1 MDIFILVYWAALAAE
16 IVIRYP
22 LQKKWKAAK
31 KVEQRV
37 SRTERTLLS
46 LLWVVMFV
54 LPLIYSLTNWLDFA
68 DYRLPAWLGWL
79 GVVLMAGALL
89 VFARAHID
97 LKANWS
103 PSLEIFEGHTL
114 VKSGIYGYI
123 RHPMY
128 ASQWLWVLAQ
138 IFLIQNWLAGPVDL
152 LLFIPFYILRVR
164 EEEKM
169 MVDTFG
175 EEYRQYRQATG
186 GVWPKSWKRE

>member
-128 ASQWLWVLAQ
+128 ASQWLWLLSKFLLVLSARR
-138 IFLIQNWLAGPVDL
+138 LNNL
-152 LLFIPFYILRVR
+152 L
-164 EEEKM
+164 
-169 MVDTFG
+169 TH
-175 EEYRQYRQATG
+175 
-186 GVWPKSWKRE
+186 